1 MVRKLTP
8 EEVDADLKEYDP
20 DPLEWTHPVSW
31 KLALRGEEAR
41 GRYLEKKTCSL
52 IKEEFPEFGESIGLL
67 RGKHKRSEGC
77 PDINFMS
84 PVSKIEKY
92 IEVKSVLL
100 NPARKGKKEVT
111 RIKPYDQ
118 GESGNQNFDYLVIM
132 FIHPTRGEII
142 RSMTHEE
149 CVKGIELNIFKW
161 RPYWPGYG
169 FTVNDSDN
177 LLHTELKIYNGFE
190 CIENYERQTFHSL
203 WGVDVDMSWLRK
215 KDSLVQARL
224 FV

>member
-1 MVRKLTP
+1 M
-8 EEVDADLKEYDP
+8 
-20 DPLEWTHPVSW
+20 LEQRST
-31 KLALRGEEAR
+31 
-41 GRYLEKKTCSL
+41 GR
-52 IKEEFPEFGESIGLL
+52 
-67 RGKHKRSEGC
+67 
-77 PDINFMS
+77 PDIAFTS

-100 NPARKGKKEVT
+100 NPEKKEKKEVT

-118 GESGNQNFDYLVIM
+118 GESGNQNFDYLVIV
-132 FIHPTRGEII
+132 FIHPTRGIII

-161 RPYWPGYG
+161 RQYWPGYS
-169 FTVNDSDN
+169 FTVNDVDD
-177 LLHTELKIYNGFE
+177 LIHTELKMYNNFE

-203 WGVDVDMSWLRK
+203 WGVEVDMSWLRK
-215 KDSLVQARL
+215 KDSLVQTRL

>member
-1 MVRKLTP
+1 MIDIPP
-8 EEVDADLKEYDP
+8 EELDADLKEYLP
-20 DPLEWTHPVSW
+20 DPLVWTNYTSRR
-31 KLALRGEEAR
+31 LAGLGEEAR
-41 GRYLEKKTCSL
+41 GRYLEKKICSL
-52 IKEEFPEFGESIGLL
+52 IKKEFPEFGESIGPL

-77 PDINFMS
+77 PDIAFTS

-100 NPARKGKKEVT
+100 PPARKGKKEVT

-132 FIHPTRGEII
+132 FIHPTRGLIV
-142 RSMTHEE
+142 RSMTWEE
-149 CVKGIELNIFKW
+149 TIKGIELNIFKW
-161 RPYWPGYG
+161 RWYWPGYG
-169 FTVNDSDN
+169 FTVNDVDD
-177 LLHTELKIYNGFE
+177 LIHTELKMYNGFE

-203 WGVDVDMSWLRK
+203 WGVEVNMSWLRK
-215 KDSLVQARL
+215 KDSLVQTRL

>member
-1 MVRKLTP
+1 MSLSP
-8 EEVDADLKEYDP
+8 FEYDNVKGFNDV
-20 DPLEWTHPVSW
+20 DPLVWTHPVSREY
-31 KLALRGEEAR
+31 ANSGEQERGNDIEIR
-41 GRYLEKKTCSL
+41 TCDC
-52 IKEEFPEFGESIGLL
+52 IKEEFPEFGESILL
-67 RGKHKRSEGC
+67 RSKHKRSTGR
-77 PDINFMS
+77 PDIAFTS

-100 NPARKGKKEVT
+100 NPEKKEKKEVT

-118 GESGNQNFDYLVIM
+118 GESGNQNFDYLVIV
-132 FIHPTRGEII
+132 FIHPTRGIII

-161 RPYWPGYG
+161 RQYWPGYS
-169 FTVNDSDN
+169 FTVNYVDD
-177 LLHTELKIYNGFE
+177 LIHTELKMYNNFE

-203 WGVDVDMSWLRK
+203 WGVEVNMSWLRK
-215 KDSLVQARL
+215 KDSLVQTRL